1 MKKVLIDGHYG
12 TVNLNLNKM
21 ISGRDDL
28 EIVRLENTKQVSK
41 EQRVSLL
48 NTADIVILC
57 QSAQTVVET
66 VPLITNRSVKV
77 IDTSNAYRL
86 SPAWV
91 YGMPELGKE
100 AKTGIDQ
107 REKIKSAMRV
117 AIPAPIAVGTAL
129 LINPLMKARI
139 MPPYIPLYVN
149 CVVGYSSGGANMIA
163 LYEDPKRPRSYSSAR
178 QYGLDQTILQ
188 QKEIMHACGISYRPS
203 INPMI
208 DDYPNGIL
216 ITVPMHL
223 RTLDKRL
230 HSRQI
235 WETFTRF
242 YDKEPLI
249 DVMPY
254 EGSIESLEGFL
265 DAGGMAGSNKVQ
277 VFIFGDND
285 ICLMA
290 ARFDNLGKGG
300 AGAVIQNM
308 NLMLGLDEM
317 TGVI

>member
-1 MKKVLIDGHYG
+1 MCVFILKKVLIDGHYG

-107 REKIKSAMRV
+107 REKIKNAMRV
-117 AIPAPIAVGTAL
+117 ALPAPIAVGTAL

-139 MPPYIPLYVN
+139 MPP
-149 CVVGYSSGGANMIA
+149 
-163 LYEDPKRPRSYSSAR
+163 
-178 QYGLDQTILQ
+178 
-188 QKEIMHACGISYRPS
+188 
-203 INPMI
+203 
-208 DDYPNGIL
+208 
-216 ITVPMHL
+216 
-223 RTLDKRL
+223 
-230 HSRQI
+230 
-235 WETFTRF
+235 
-242 YDKEPLI
+242 
-249 DVMPY
+249 
-254 EGSIESLEGFL
+254 
-265 DAGGMAGSNKVQ
+265 
-277 VFIFGDND
+277 
-285 ICLMA
+285 
-290 ARFDNLGKGG
+290 
-300 AGAVIQNM
+300 
-308 NLMLGLDEM
+308 
-317 TGVI
+317 